1 MALGVAVVPLVPV
14 RIHVYVIEGRKVQIE
29 ERGVDGEAGSYRR
42 AIVICKHFSHLGH
55 IPCDKKRGLGARQT
69 AAFGPLEPIGFL
81 GCWLKNAADYPDHRG
96 HNAYNPT
103 LGDIRRY
110 MEENHIPMS

>member
-1 MALGVAVVPLVPV
+1 
-14 RIHVYVIEGRKVQIE
+14 
-29 ERGVDGEAGSYRR
+29 
-42 AIVICKHFSHLGH
+42 
-55 IPCDKKRGLGARQT
+55 
-69 AAFGPLEPIGFL
+69 
-81 GCWLKNAADYPDHRG
+81 LKNAADYPDHRG